1 MSAKFTDLLNSYLD
15 ENQID
20 PSQGIGEEL
29 FIAVSSIVPIV
40 NVDLLVYN
48 GKGQFLQTWR
58 DDPHSGRG
66 WHVPGGCIRFKETFE
81 ERIRKVAQ
89 QELGLTDFTFDKEPV
104 KVFEI
109 IDNSR
114 REIDNQN
121 ERAHFISLVYKCHAA
136 SGYTPDNNG
145 RNEGDSDYIKW
156 FERLP
161 EELLPIQKC
170 YKEIL
175 R

>member
-1 MSAKFTDLLNSYLD
+1 M
-15 ENQID
+15 
-20 PSQGIGEEL
+20 
-29 FIAVSSIVPIV
+29 
-40 NVDLLVYN
+40 
-48 GKGQFLQTWR
+48 
-58 DDPHSGRG
+58 
-66 WHVPGGCIRFKETFE
+66 PGGCIRFKETFE

-145 RNEGDSDYIKW
+145 RNEGDAGYIKW

>member
-1 MSAKFTDLLNSYLD
+1 MKLNLD
-15 ENQID
+15 AVHPE
-20 PSQGIGEEL
+20 QGLGEEL
-29 FIAVSSIVPIV
+29 FLQVSALVPIV

-48 GKGQFLQTWR
+48 DKGQFLLTWR
-58 DDPHSGRG
+58 DDPHCGRG

-81 ERIRKVAQ
+81 ERILKVAKD
-89 QELGLTDFTFDKEPV
+89 ELGLTGFSFDKEPV

-136 SGYTPDNNG
+136 SGYTLDNNG
-145 RNEGDSDYIKW
+145 RNEGDAGYIKW